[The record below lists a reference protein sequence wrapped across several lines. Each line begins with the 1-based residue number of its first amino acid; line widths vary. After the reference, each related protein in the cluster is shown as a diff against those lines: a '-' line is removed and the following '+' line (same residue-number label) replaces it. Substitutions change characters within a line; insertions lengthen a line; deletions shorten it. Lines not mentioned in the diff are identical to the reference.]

1 MRIGQGYDVHQLA
14 EGRKLILGGVEIP
27 SEKGCVGHSDAD
39 VLIHAIC
46 DALLGA
52 TALGDIGQHF
62 SDSDAQYKDID
73 SKILLKNVAELLK
86 NEGYVIGN
94 IDTIVILQQPKIAD
108 YVPLMR
114 KQLADVLGININQ
127 ISVKAT
133 TTEHLGYEGRGEGVS
148 AMAVVLIMK
157 TNF

>member
-1 MRIGQGYDVHQLA
+1 VRIGQGYDVHQLA